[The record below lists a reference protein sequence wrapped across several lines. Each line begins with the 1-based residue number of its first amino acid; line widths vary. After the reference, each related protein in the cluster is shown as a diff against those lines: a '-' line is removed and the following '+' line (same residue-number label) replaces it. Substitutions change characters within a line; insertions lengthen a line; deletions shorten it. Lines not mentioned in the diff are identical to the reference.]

1 MDIHHGYQPWKGDGN
16 TSTNTTFGHADWHAA
31 QSQGKSASEIANWA
45 RANQHIMS
53 PGEKNLPGGGG
64 LFDQIMAAEKSAR
77 SSGGGGGGG
86 GRGGGGGSGYTAP
99 TYDQGLSYEGYNN
112 PGDNPYTS
120 NYEPKQVG
128 YMNDLSIL
136 SPEEL
141 VYREGNIRGL
151 DDRIYTSE
159 NPGASLNNYIFS
171 IKEELNKTPETKV
184 DTISRESNN
193 ESNKLYGRSYEE
205 NPYDK
210 YDSSRYY

>member
-1 MDIHHGYQPWKGDGN
+1 MDIHHGMNPWKNDGV
-16 TSTNTTFGHADWHAA
+16 TPTTTKFGHADYHAA
-31 QSQGKSASEIANWA
+31 KAQGKSDAEIASWA
-45 RANQHIMS
+45 RSNTDVM
-53 PGEKNLPGGGG
+53 GNKGVGGD
-64 LFDQIMAAEKSAR
+64 LWNTIMAAEKSAR
-77 SSGGGGGGG
+77 SSGGGGGN
-86 GRGGGGGSGYTAP
+86 GGGGGGGGGGYTAP
-99 TYDQGLSYEGYNN
+99 TYDSKLSYEGYNN

-128 YMNDLSIL
+128 YMNDLSTL

-141 VYREGNIRGL
+141 AYREGNIRGL

-159 NPGASLNNYIFS
+159 NPGALLNNYIFS

-193 ESNKLYGRSYEE
+193 ESNKLYGQSYEE